1 MIVNANKTNVDIV
14 INNME
19 NARFTDFFVAKIV
32 QVERNTKILFF
43 YFRDGAYL
51 RFFCGKDTVNFYATQ
66 LQYVFFENKKK
77 RLPKNSLFYIY
88 VEISL
93 LFNKRS
99 SQ

>member
-1 MIVNANKTNVDIV
+1 
-14 INNME
+14 ME

-43 YFRDGAYL
+43 YFRDAAYL

-77 RLPKNSLFYIY
+77 RLPKTASFIFMLKIVCYLTKGAA
-88 VEISL
+88 S
-93 LFNKRS
+93 K
-99 SQ
+99 